1 MNTAAGERPMNRAA
15 DERRTGAAA
24 KVIDRATS
32 TQIES
37 SPQPDASR
45 SCPPSLPTMRSLL
58 CTLALV
64 LAATPALAD
73 GPKDNLVDNVRQIP
87 PPGIEV
93 PAEVRESLTKGA
105 AALKQQID
113 QLQAGKDEK
122 ARLLVP
128 DVEIF
133 WRAIDGALRFNEFG
147 DAKEFDVAKKLLAEG
162 NARAAAL
169 LKGEAPWT
177 KQTGLVVR
185 GFRSRIDGTVQ
196 PYGLLIP
203 DDYRVDGELPV
214 RCDVWLH
221 GRFEKQCE
229 LQFINMRMTQKGEI
243 SPAKTIVVH
252 PYGRFSNAFKFAGE
266 VDVLEA
272 LDHAKSQYRIDDDR
286 VAIRGFSM
294 GGAGVWQM
302 TVHYPDKFFAS
313 NPGAG
318 FSETPEFLK
327 VFQQETLTPPAWEQT
342 LWNMYDAP
350 GWVGNLRMIPTIAYS
365 GEIDKQKQAADV
377 MAAACEK
384 EGITLTHLIGP
395 QTAHKIHPDSKADI
409 ERRLASLARQPETT
423 PAHLH
428 FTTFSLRYNTCDW
441 VTIHGLKE
449 HWKPAT
455 VTAVYHDLAAGWAND
470 APDRP
475 QGKSLLINARNVT
488 DLEIHFPAGTFPPAD
503 DVRAVKL
510 MLDSGQFLDVSTSTP
525 HTDRSFSIR
534 VHQGKDGTER
544 GPLPSTG
551 LRKRPGLQ
559 GPIDDAFMDSFLFVK
574 PTGKPLNEAVG
585 KWSDAEFHHAVTHWR
600 QQMRGDARVKSDSEI
615 TEADIAAHN
624 IVLWGDPQSNA
635 LLAKVLPKLPIT
647 WTADGLTVNGQQ
659 YEAGSRVPVLIVPN
673 PLNPN
678 RYVVLNSSFT
688 YREYHYLNNARQTS
702 KLPDWAV
709 IDIRTPVNSRYPG
722 KVEAAGFFDETWMF
736 RQAPHGAA
744 ARD

>member
-1 MNTAAGERPMNRAA
+1 
-15 DERRTGAAA
+15 
-24 KVIDRATS
+24 
-32 TQIES
+32 
-37 SPQPDASR
+37 
-45 SCPPSLPTMRSLL
+45 MRSFL

-64 LAATPALAD
+64 VAATPAFAD

-122 ARLLVP
+122 AKLLVP

-133 WRAIDGALRFNEFG
+133 WRAIDGALRFNEFS

-162 NARAAAL
+162 NARAVAL

-203 DDYRVDGELPV
+203 DDYRFDGEVPV
-214 RCDVWLH
+214 RCDLWLH

-229 LQFINMRMTQKGEI
+229 LQFINMRMNQKGEI
-243 SPAKTIVVH
+243 QPAKTIVVH

-272 LDHAKSQYRIDDDR
+272 LAHAKSRYRIDDDR

-302 TVHYPDKFFAS
+302 TVHYPDRFFAS
-313 NPGAG
+313 TPGAG

-327 VFQQETLTPPAWEQT
+327 VFQQETLSPPAWEQT
-342 LWNMYDAP
+342 LWNLYDAP
-350 GWVGNLRMIPTIAYS
+350 GWVGNLRMMPTIAYS

-395 QTAHKIHPDSKADI
+395 QTAHKLHPDSKAEI
-409 ERRLASLARQPETT
+409 ERRLVEIAKRADAV
-423 PAHLH
+423 PAKVD
-428 FTTFSLRYNTCDW
+428 FTTYSLRYNRCDW
-441 VTIHGLKE
+441 VTIHGMNE
-449 HWKPAT
+449 HWKPARIQA
-455 VTAVYHDLAAGWAND
+455 AVVNGALQVLTD
-470 APDRP
+470 
-475 QGKSLLINARNVT
+475 NVSEF
-488 DLEIHFPAGTFPPAD
+488 EIHLPSGSADLLSPTSSIEIGPIGWTPRTDNPRDKAGLYALAGAGRWQPT
-503 DVRAVKL
+503 
-510 MLDSGQFLDVSTSTP
+510 
-525 HTDRSFSIR
+525 TDRSIR
-534 VHQGKDGTER
+534 VRVHWREPGAWSKMAGFWA
-544 GPLPSTG
+544 GPSEASG
-551 LRKRPGLQ
+551 LRKRHGLQ

-574 PTGKPLNEAVG
+574 PTGKPLNDAVG
-585 KWSDAEFHHAVTHWR
+585 KWADSEFNHAVTHWR

-615 TEADIAAHN
+615 TDADIAAHN
-624 IVLWGDPQSNA
+624 LVLWGDPQSNS
-635 LLAKVLPKLPIT
+635 LLARVLPKLPVT
-647 WTADGLTVNGQQ
+647 WSAEGVTVNGQK
-659 YEAGSRVPVLIVPN
+659 YEAGSRVPVLIYPN

-688 YREYHYLNNARQTS
+688 YREYDYLNNARQTP

-722 KVEAAGFFDETWMF
+722 KIEAAGFFDESWRF
-736 RQAPHGAA
+736 KSAPAA
-744 ARD
+744 NSSKN